1 MKAICYL
8 KGVIENVLVFSSF
21 PDDLD
26 KIRYRG
32 CQRKGIDYE
41 LRRIESDAYLKA
53 SLDLYRY
60 FFNICRP
67 I

>member
-1 MKAICYL
+1 VKAICYL

-21 PDDLD
+21 PGDLD

-41 LRRIESDAYLKA
+41 
-53 SLDLYRY
+53 
-60 FFNICRP
+60 
-67 I
+67 